1 MEILSTENKIQALQ
15 TFNRLQ
21 GKAIVELAE
30 RSYFYNRHAELIAA
44 LNVFAHQHR
53 AQIAIEPLINWPAP
67 WLHLIVDIE
76 DMQTVGRK
84 LKQFFDGLPLGITSI
99 NQSLSNFVYQGPLH
113 TPEKPLQLTVQI
125 DGR

>member
-1 MEILSTENKIQALQ
+1 MEILNTENKLQALQ
-15 TFNRLQ
+15 TFNRLK

-30 RSYFYNRHAELIAA
+30 RCYFYDRHAELIAA
-44 LNVFAHQHR
+44 LNVFAHQNR
-53 AQIAIEPLINWPAP
+53 AQIAIEPLMNWPAP

-99 NQSLSNFVYQGPLH
+99 NQSLSNFVYQGLLH